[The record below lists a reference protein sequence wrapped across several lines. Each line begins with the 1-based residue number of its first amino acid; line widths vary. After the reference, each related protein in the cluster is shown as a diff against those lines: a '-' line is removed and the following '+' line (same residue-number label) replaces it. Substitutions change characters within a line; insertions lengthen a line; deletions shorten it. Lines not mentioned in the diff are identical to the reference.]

1 MLLEKRLKKD
11 LQLLSHKLIFF
22 FMGKLYIQIDGVA
35 ICSILVSDL
44 INIFLGYQKTK
55 LLNNTSLTNLN
66 FI

>member
-1 MLLEKRLKKD
+1 MLLEKKLKKD

-22 FMGKLYIQIDGVA
+22 MGKFYIQIDGVA